1 MVARANWKGYLKLSL
16 VSCAVALYPAASS
29 TARVRFNT
37 LNRQTGNKVKRQFID
52 PDTLEPV
59 ESDDQVKGYA
69 VGKNDFLIIE
79 EEDLD
84 QIRIESTHTIDI
96 ESFVDRA
103 DVDERY
109 FEAPYYIAPEDKVA
123 QEAFAVIRDAMR
135 EKGKAGLARV
145 VISRRERIV
154 LLEPFDKGLLGT
166 VLRYQYE
173 VRDAAPYFEDIP
185 DLDLPAEM
193 RELAEHIIERKSG
206 TFDPAKF
213 EDRYENAIVDMIKSK
228 QAGQPAVQF
237 EAAPRP
243 GNVVSLMDALRRSIE
258 AEKAD
263 MAEEAKK
270 RAPSKTRA
278 ARGAPAEVA
287 DTPKPRKKRA

>member
-29 TARVRFNT
+29 TTRVRFNT

-109 FEAPYYIAPEDKVA
+109 FEAPYYIAPEDKVT

-145 VISRRERIV
+145 VISRRERII

-173 VRDAAPYFEDIP
+173 VRDAAPYFEGIP
-185 DLDLPAEM
+185 ELDLPAEM
-193 RELAEHIIERKSG
+193 RDLAEHIIERKSG
-206 TFDPAKF
+206 KFDPAKF

-228 QAGQPAVQF
+228 QTGVPVRT

-263 MAEEAKK
+263 MAEAAKK
-270 RAPSKTRA
+270 RAPSKTRSRA
-278 ARGAPAEVA
+278 AAPAEVA
-287 DTPKPRKKRA
+287 NAPKPGKKRA